1 MITLVLP
8 IRTESEANS
17 REHWAK
23 KHKRAQQQRW
33 AVKAAIGGKRPELTL
48 MLSRHVGPYK
58 VTLTRIAQR
67 KLDDDNLARSFK
79 AVRDQI
85 ADQMGIDDGSDLF
98 IWRYAQE
105 KGKPKEYAVRIEI
118 EEG

>member
-1 MITLVLP
+1 MITLLLP

-23 KHKRAQQQRW
+23 KMKRAQEQRW
-33 AVKAAIGGKRPELTL
+33 IVKAGIGGKRWE
-48 MLSRHVGPYK
+48 LSRMMSLHAGGYI
-58 VTLTRIAQR
+58 VTLTRIGQR

-79 AVRDQI
+79 AIRDQI
-85 ADQMGIDDGSDLF
+85 ADQMGINDGSDLF
-98 IWRYAQE
+98 VWRYAQE